1 MSSCRIFGKDAFD
14 ELYLLNVLESNIQ
27 TLLVVQSKF
36 LKLGWLPDYIRSWW
50 IDEQKRPKSRDQNFH
65 GQDPLECP
73 WAAGCDVF
81 FGQQIRTVST
91 MALLESSAYT
101 SHAQLVAQLHRLC
114 HLVFNLEA

>member
-1 MSSCRIFGKDAFD
+1 LKDFCKDDFG
-14 ELYLLNVLESNIQ
+14 ELHVLNVFWSQ
-27 TLLVVQSKF
+27 TLCVVQWKS
-36 LKLGWLPDYIRSWW
+36 LKRN
-50 IDEQKRPKSRDQNFH
+50 QNFR
-65 GQDPLECP
+65 GQDPLQCP

-81 FGQQIRTVST
+81 FGQHIQTVST